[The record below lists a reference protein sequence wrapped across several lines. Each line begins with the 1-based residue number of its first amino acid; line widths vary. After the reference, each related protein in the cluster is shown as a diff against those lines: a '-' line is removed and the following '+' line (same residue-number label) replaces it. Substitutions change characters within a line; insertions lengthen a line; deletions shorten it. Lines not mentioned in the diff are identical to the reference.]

1 METLPPWKQI
11 THLMRPQELAVLQEA
26 TIVDTQT
33 GKMADLH
40 VNV

>member
-1 METLPPWKQI
+1 MQ
-11 THLMRPQELAVLQEA
+11 PQELAVFQEA
-26 TIVDTQT
+26 AIVDTQT